1 MDGQGA
7 EKIPQWNVYTDES
20 SNRQAGGA
28 DVVLFSPE
36 QDRIEYMVRLEFHTT
51 NNEAEYEVL
60 IARLDLARVV
70 GAENIII
77 HCDS

>member
-1 MDGQGA
+1 
-7 EKIPQWNVYTDES
+7 
-20 SNRQAGGA
+20 
-28 DVVLFSPE
+28 
-36 QDRIEYMVRLEFHTT
+36 MVRLEFHTT